1 MLFLSLLNQKHYR
14 GELKMGNKKLKLVTL
29 VSAGVLALGVIGGG
43 VYVAQANSA
52 EKTEKKQNASNKE
65 LEKSVDDYLATIY
78 TDKTYTDVKDNVE
91 QKTID
96 EVKKFVN
103 HCYSSSND
111 TSREMTKTT
120 LKKLSELVIAP
131 QMVTIKNTIS
141 DMYESE
147 GVAKSTLDE
156 KDFNKLSDL
165 IKQLQDKKELFAKKE
180 TEKLNVAKASFKQAK
195 DVENQVN
202 GFFDKEVVKDDVTRE
217 AYQTAVNNVTA
228 LKQVT
233 LKEALTAKLV
243 IVDTKLFEKEQAVV
257 AEEQA
262 VQAQQEVQAKEE
274 QEKASTATAN
284 SNSVNNGDNSSNAGY
299 TDNSSSNSTPPA
311 GGSQGNNSNI
321 EATQQ
326 PSPPP
331 APVQPSNPAPG
342 TTWNG
347 TPNGEGGVINGQN
360 NDNGTGTHNEWEG
373 FDW

>member
-1 MLFLSLLNQKHYR
+1 MK
-14 GELKMGNKKLKLVTL
+14 NKKLVTL
-29 VSAGVLALGVIGGG
+29 VSAGVLAIAVVGGG

-52 EKTEKKQNASNKE
+52 VKTEEKQNEADKE
-65 LEKSVDDYLATIY
+65 LEKSVDGYLATIY

-147 GVAKSTLDE
+147 GVAKSTLNE
-156 KDFNKLSDL
+156 KDFEKLSDL
-165 IKQLQDKKELFAKKE
+165 IKQLQDKKEVFAKKE

-202 GFFDKEVVKDDVTRE
+202 SFFDKETVKDDVTRE
-217 AYQTAVNNVTA
+217 AYQTALDNVTA

-233 LKEALTAKLV
+233 LKESLTAKLV
-243 IVDTKLFEKEQAVV
+243 LVDTKLSEKEQAVV

-262 VQAQQEVQAKEE
+262 VQAQQEVQAKAE
-274 QEKASTATAN
+274 QEKASAATNN
-284 SNSVNNGDNSSNAGY
+284 SNVQNGDNSSNAGY
-299 TDNSSSNSTPPA
+299 TDNSSSNSTPPT
-311 GGSQGNNSNI
+311 GGSQGNNSNSG
-321 EATQQ
+321 ATQQ
-326 PSPPP
+326 PSAP
-331 APVQPSNPAPG
+331 APVQPSNPSPG

-373 FDW
+373 GDWDYN